1 MSPDDE
7 KRITKAEEN
16 CRSAVAAMRLAME
29 AQKKAEAL
37 AQERLDGLL
46 ATASFAVML
55 MKEIQRLAGKC
66 DD

>member
-16 CRSAVAAMRLAME
+16 CRSAVAAMRHAME

-46 ATASFAVML
+46 AAASFAVML